1 MKNEYTIKTATT
13 LVEFLENE
21 LKMNHKKAKTFMSKG
36 LVSLNGKTITKYNQ
50 ELLPKQIL
58 KLNTYNQNLMDDSIN
73 ILYEDKD
80 IIVVEKP
87 AGLLTIATN
96 SEKEKT
102 LYHEVSSYVKKRQ
115 KNARIFI
122 VHRLDRETSG
132 IILFAKSENVKKL
145 YQENWEDLMKYRG
158 YLAVVEG
165 KLEEKMKTVKLKLK
179 ENASYRVY
187 VANDGKLAITKYK
200 VLKEGRKNSLVDIEI
215 LTGRKNQIRATME
228 FLEHPIIGDYK
239 YGYKTKGA
247 KRLAL
252 HAYKL
257 NLMNPL
263 TKKEMRFELDV
274 PETFQRML

>member
-50 ELLPKQIL
+50 ELLPNQIL

-132 IILFAKSENVKKL
+132 IILFAKSENVKKV

-165 KLEEKMKTVKLKLK
+165 KLEEKTKTVKLKLK

-239 YGYKTKGA
+239 YSYKTKGA

>member
-50 ELLPKQIL
+50 ELLPNQIL

-132 IILFAKSENVKKL
+132 IILFAKSENVKKV

-158 YLAVVEG
+158 YQIG
-165 KLEEKMKTVKLKLK
+165 R
-179 ENASYRVY
+179 ASCRERV
-187 VANDGKLAITKYK
+187 
-200 VLKEGRKNSLVDIEI
+200 
-215 LTGRKNQIRATME
+215 
-228 FLEHPIIGDYK
+228 
-239 YGYKTKGA
+239 
-247 KRLAL
+247 
-252 HAYKL
+252 
-257 NLMNPL
+257 
-263 TKKEMRFELDV
+263 
-274 PETFQRML
+274 